1 MMKETF
7 PLIPA
12 SSGPTWFFLGLSVL
26 LVGLVVL
33 FGCFAYA
40 SRHTRCEVSPEGL
53 RIAGGLYG
61 RRIPLE
67 ALRPDAA
74 KVTDLKKDPACGIK
88 WRTNGI
94 GLPGY
99 NAGWFR
105 LQNGEKALAFVTDQR
120 RVLYLPTR
128 EAYSL
133 LLSVENPEGLL
144 AAVRAAAH

>member
-12 SSGPTWFFLGLSVL
+12 SSGPTWIFLGLSVL
-26 LVGLVVL
+26 LVGLLVL
-33 FGCFAYA
+33 FGWFAYA
-40 SRHTRCEVSPEGL
+40 SRHTWCEVSPEGL
-53 RIAGGLYG
+53 RIAGDIYG
-61 RRIPLE
+61 RRIPLGD
-67 ALRPDAA
+67 LRPEAA
-74 KVTDLKKDPACGIK
+74 KVTDLKKDPACGFK
-88 WRTNGI
+88 WRTNGV

-99 NAGWFR
+99 SAGWFR

-128 EAYSL
+128 QGYSL

-144 AAVRAAAH
+144 AALRAAAH